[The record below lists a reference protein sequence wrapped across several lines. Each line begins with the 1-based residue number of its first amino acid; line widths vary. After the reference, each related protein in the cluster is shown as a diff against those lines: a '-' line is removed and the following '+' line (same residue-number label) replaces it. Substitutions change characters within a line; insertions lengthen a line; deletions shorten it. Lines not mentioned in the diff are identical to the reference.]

1 MRDFVHIDQIEAFLY
16 VVELKSVHKASQ
28 ALYLSQPTITA
39 RIKTLERHLNTELF
53 TRNNRQL
60 LLNDRGKAFIPY
72 AQEMMQMYKRAKR
85 EMEKPNEHEKIL
97 IGANIITS
105 QYFMP
110 FVLPEWT
117 TTQPNFKIQFQAT
130 TNDRLLEKVK
140 TEEIDFAIMGAT
152 TDETVTQIPLLDN
165 SIKLI
170 VHPKHHFAQLT
181 TVSVDLLAK
190 EQLVFFECGSF
201 DWNYIYKLFEL
212 EQVKPN
218 IYVKTDHLEVAK
230 SYIKVNKCI
239 GFLPRLAVHQ
249 ELLRGE
255 LMEIETSN
263 LLTIQQHIYLTYRDS
278 HLLNLLKDTIIASA
292 ESFMQQ
298 CLDITN

>member
-1 MRDFVHIDQIEAFLY
+1 MGNSVNIDQIEAFLY

-60 LLNDRGKAFIPY
+60 LLNDRGKAFVPY
-72 AQEMMQMYKRAKR
+72 AREMMQMYKRVKK
-85 EMEKPNEHEKIL
+85 EMEQSNEHEAIS
-97 IGANIITS
+97 IGANIISS

-110 FVLPEWT
+110 FVLPKWT
-117 TTQPNFKIQFQAT
+117 AAHPNFKIHFHAT

-152 TDETVTQIPLLDN
+152 TEETVTQIALLDN
-165 SIKLI
+165 SVKLI
-170 VHPKHHFAQLT
+170 VHPHHPFAQLA

-190 EQLVFFECGSF
+190 EELVFFECGSF

-239 GFLPRLAVHQ
+239 GFLPHLAVHQ
-249 ELLRGE
+249 ELLSGE
-255 LMEIETSN
+255 LIEIETSN
-263 LLTIQQHIYLTYRDS
+263 LLTIQQHIFLTYRNS
-278 HLLNLLKDTIIASA
+278 NALNLLKDTIIASA

-298 CLDITN
+298 RLSITN

>member
-1 MRDFVHIDQIEAFLY
+1 MNIDQIEAFLY

-60 LLNDRGKAFIPY
+60 LLNERGKAFIPY
-72 AQEMMQMYKRAKR
+72 AQEMMQMYKRAKK
-85 EMEKPNEHEKIL
+85 EMEKPNDHETIS
-97 IGANIITS
+97 IGANIISS
-105 QYFMP
+105 QYFIP
-110 FVLPEWT
+110 FVLPNWMAKHPT
-117 TTQPNFKIQFQAT
+117 YKVQFHAT

-140 TEEIDFAIMGAT
+140 MGELDFAIMSST
-152 TDETVTQIPLLDN
+152 TEEAVTQVALLDN

-170 VHPKHHFAQLT
+170 VHPAHPIAQLA

-190 EQLVFFECGSF
+190 EELVFFECGSF

-218 IYVKTDHLEVAK
+218 IFLKTDHLEVAK
-230 SYIKVNKCI
+230 SYIKLNQCI

-249 ELLRGE
+249 ELARGE
-255 LMEIETSN
+255 LVEIETSN
-263 LLTIQQHIYLTYRDS
+263 LLTIQQHIFLTYS
-278 HLLNLLKDTIIASA
+278 NVTPLNRLKDTIMASA
-292 ESFMQQ
+292 ESFK
-298 CLDITN
+298 